1 VLAEAMI
8 ARAEKARDALRSCAR
23 VGKLEV
29 LAEQLV
35 ARGRQAWP
43 RIALDPAEYVRH
55 VAARVD
61 DAPDVTQALEQVH
74 AEDLWLALACGQGD
88 RKAIAELDKQFMPVV
103 EEALARLK
111 GRVSVDDVAQ
121 LLREKLLVSRRGPP
135 KILDYSGRGPL
146 GGWIRIAAIRT
157 ALSATRHGDAAGMQA
172 VTREELLGVP
182 SAVDD
187 PELSHLRKRYARD
200 FKAAFETALGELT
213 AEDRNLLRLS
223 LVDGLSIDE
232 IGSVFGIH
240 RATAARRLARC
251 REHVQER
258 TRKTLVEKLKLG
270 TSELRSII
278 AYIQSHMDL
287 SIQRLLAD
295 EIPGGL
301 SSAGETKDAK
311 AAKPKR
317 AAKKRGSKSRLSA
330 RSAPRRSRRG

>member
-8 ARAEKARDALRSCAR
+8 ARAEKARAALLACAR
-23 VGKLEV
+23 RGKLEEV
-29 LAEQLV
+29 AAELV

-43 RIALDPAEYVRH
+43 RIPLDPADYVGH
-55 VAARVD
+55 VASRVD
-61 DAPDVTQALEQVH
+61 DAQEVVEALEQLH
-74 AEDLWLALACGQGD
+74 AEDLWLALACGQGN
-88 RKAIAELDKQFMPVV
+88 RHAIAELDKQFVPVV

-182 SAVDD
+182 SALDD
-187 PELSHLRKRYARD
+187 PELTHFRKRYAKD
-200 FKAAFETALGELT
+200 FKAAFEAALAELT
-213 AEDRNLLRLS
+213 AEERNVLRLS

-251 REHVQER
+251 REQIQER
-258 TRKTLVEKLKLG
+258 TRKILVDKLKLS

-278 AYIQSHMDL
+278 TYIQSHMDL

-295 EIPGGL
+295 EVPDRS
-301 SSAGETKDAK
+301 SSATDAM
-311 AAKPKR
+311 R
-317 AAKKRGSKSRLSA
+317 GGKKRLSA
-330 RSAPRRSRRG
+330 RSARRRSRRG